1 MLQLDIMAYP
11 EGHKEYKYDENKP
24 DEIKMIRELIIEKLR
39 LGFVVYGG
47 NKGEDMIRVL
57 DFDTIAKAPNKNALV
72 EEKLHDLDRFIVN
85 KEITRR
91 VIRPV
96 MVGG

>member
-1 MLQLDIMAYP
+1 
-11 EGHKEYKYDENKP
+11 
-24 DEIKMIRELIIEKLR
+24 
-39 LGFVVYGG
+39 
-47 NKGEDMIRVL
+47 MIRVL